1 MPRYVAF
8 LRAINVGGHV
18 VRMEQL
24 RRLFTALGFSEVETF
39 IASGNVIFV
48 SASTDVRALERKIEA
63 HLEQSLGYVV
73 ATFVR
78 SLEELSAIARYQ
90 PFGSEASG
98 GEKLTTYIIF
108 LAEPLKAVARKQVLA
123 FSRDGDEL
131 AVKGREIYWRRRG
144 NMLDSP
150 FTGAQLERTSAE
162 AATMRNRNTVVRLA
176 AKYPC
181 T

>member
-1 MPRYVAF
+1 
-8 LRAINVGGHV
+8 
-18 VRMEQL
+18 MEQL

-48 SASTDVRALERKIEA
+48 SAATDVRALERKIEA

-78 SLEELSAIARYQ
+78 SLEELSAIARHE
-90 PFGSEASG
+90 PFGPPPSPG
-98 GEKLTTYIIF
+98 GEKVTTYIIL
-108 LAEPLKAVARKQVLA
+108 LAKPLTPTARKQVLA

-144 NMLDSP
+144 NLLDSP
-150 FTGAQLERTSAE
+150 LTGARLERTSDGAG
-162 AATMRNRNTVVRLA
+162 TMRNRNTIVRLA
-176 AKYPC
+176 TKYPC
-181 T
+181 V